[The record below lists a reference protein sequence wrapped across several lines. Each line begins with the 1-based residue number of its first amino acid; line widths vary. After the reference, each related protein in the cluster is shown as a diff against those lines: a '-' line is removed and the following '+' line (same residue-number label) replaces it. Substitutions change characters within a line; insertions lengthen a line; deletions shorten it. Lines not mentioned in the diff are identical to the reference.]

1 MNDWNNLDQMGRA
14 EKTGYDAGKRDE
26 QERILEVLD
35 KKLGHVD
42 FDDLI
47 KIIKEDP
54 NEDNQ
59 KKFRWS

>member
-47 KIIKEDP
+47 KIIREDS
-54 NEDNQ
+54 ND
-59 KKFRWS
+59 